1 MTNPEQE
8 FAKKQEVEGN
18 KAAIEEAR
26 KKLGEAEALYQK
38 SLEEYDLLLKESKK
52 FGPEV
57 VDEAVGEYYEHLKG
71 QADGAWDAEGYDEAF
86 ALVEKMRDLQKNYPE
101 SNEVI
106 LTDEEERNIADESQN
121 FYDALP
127 SNLQTGNFRFVTNRF
142 RALALLLKKNGAII
156 DGKAVE
162 KISATVKDDLRR
174 TSSAEIAKAPFA
186 GWHKGN
192 GSH

>member
-8 FAKKQEVEGN
+8 FAKGQEVERN
-18 KAAIEEAR
+18 KVAIEEAR
-26 KKLGEAEALYQK
+26 KKLEEAEVLYQK
-38 SLEEYDLLLKESKK
+38 SLGEYGQLLEESKK
-52 FGPEV
+52 YGSEV
-57 VDEAVGEYYEHLKG
+57 VDEAVGEYYEHLKK
-71 QADGAWDAEGYDEAF
+71 QADGAWDGEQYDEAF

-106 LTDEEERNIADESQN
+106 LTDEEEKNVADESQN
-121 FYDALP
+121 FYNALP
-127 SNLQTGNFRFVTNRF
+127 NNLQTGNFRFVANRF
-142 RALALLLKKNGAII
+142 RALALLLKKNGEPI
-156 DGKAVE
+156 DEKTIG

-174 TSSAEIAKAPFA
+174 TSSAEIAQAPFA